1 MFVFLSFSFV
11 YFAGMDDSTLDAIG
25 VGGGVA
31 VGGAEQ
37 MDSDDLVPS
46 LNEMPDLLPDMEAL
60 LGDSKDSVLTWL

>member
-1 MFVFLSFSFV
+1 MK
-11 YFAGMDDSTLDAIG
+11 GMDDSTLDAIG

-60 LGDSKDSVLTWL
+60 LGDNKDSVLTWL